1 MLTIPRRRPPFH
13 GTVDLQARP
22 SLTALPTDPSPA
34 VGHGD
39 AGGQRRHPVRRGGGD
54 TLPPLLTT
62 ADGAAVASA
71 DAWYSQRRAEVQELV
86 EKQMMG
92 VSPPLQLPP
101 SSGITVRYETVA
113 EQPAL
118 GGAASQRDVAMI
130 YEHAASGTAATV
142 NLLLFLP
149 SALAGAAGH
158 RLICGLNFDGNH
170 AIFSDPSI
178 RISEELRNLST
189 PASAAAAGSSHCVAS
204 LLLSDEDV
212 AAIQDPGAIGHACPI
227 HVRAAAPV
235 VSSSGS
241 LKETCMCRVGR
252 RCTLPVVAPS
262 ASSAAAASLA
272 ALAAPSRRGPRTTSS
287 PRGFISRTPR
297 PSRAQSSPCR
307 RRKGTGCGQ
316 SVRRHRSR
324 RSAGTRRGGGGSPTP
339 SGAAAVSPRSG
350 PSQSTPRLLTQ
361 CHGPS

>member
-1 MLTIPRRRPPFH
+1 MATREASGAIQYDE
-13 GTVDLQARP
+13 VAEN
-22 SLTALPTDPSPA
+22 
-34 VGHGD
+34 
-39 AGGQRRHPVRRGGGD
+39 

-227 HVRAAAPV
+227 HVRAQLLP
-235 VSSSGS
+235 
-241 LKETCMCRVGR
+241 LCLR
-252 RCTLPVVAPS
+252 REASKKPACAGWGDGVRCPWCVPS
-262 ASSAAAASLA
+262 ASSAAAASLVA
-272 ALAAPSRRGPRTTSS
+272 MAAPSHRGPRTTSS